1 MQLLYIDE
9 SGGAQHDDDQQH
21 YVLGAVSVFEKR
33 PYFLNQELDAL
44 CRELFPQSPSVELH
58 ASAIFNGNGEPWASL
73 LRQNRIDILK
83 RVYKYIAEQNI
94 CLFGVAMHKASFKT
108 INPIQRT
115 CEELSGHFDAYL
127 TRLEV
132 DQGRDKQL
140 GLMIFDESNH
150 ARTLHA
156 LLSQYRTTGA
166 RFGRVKH
173 IAEVPMFADSK
184 LTRVLQIADFVAYAI
199 FRRYERGDSSFL
211 DLIIHKFDEA
221 QGRLHGLV
229 HLVADYKG
237 CYCPACVTRRSG
249 PQ

>member
-9 SGGAQHDDDQQH
+9 SGGAIHGDDQQY
-21 YVLGAVSVFEKR
+21 YVLGAVSVYEKR
-33 PYFLNQELDAL
+33 PYYLNNELDAL
-44 CRELFPQSPSVELH
+44 CQELFPLTPDVELH
-58 ASAIFNGNGEPWASL
+58 ASAIYNGNGEPWASL
-73 LRQNRIDILK
+73 PRNSRIDILK
-83 RVYKYIAEQNI
+83 RVYAYIADQSV
-94 CLFGVAMHKASFKT
+94 CLFGVAMHKASFKS

-115 CEELSGHFDAYL
+115 CEELSGHFDAAL
-127 TRLEV
+127 ARLEA
-132 DQGRDKQL
+132 DKGREKQL

-150 ARTLHA
+150 ARTLHV

-211 DLIIHKFDEA
+211 DMIIHKFDEG

-229 HLVADYKG
+229 HLITDYKG
-237 CYCPACVTRRSG
+237 CYCPACVTRRTN
-249 PQ
+249 P

>member
-1 MQLLYIDE
+1 MHLLYIDE
-9 SGGAQHDDDQQH
+9 SGGAYHDDDQQY
-21 YVLGAVSVFEKR
+21 YVLGAVSVYEKR
-33 PYFLNQELDAL
+33 PYFLNNELDTL
-44 CRELFPQSPSVELH
+44 CRELFPQSPIIELH

-73 LRQNRIDILK
+73 PRNRRIEILK
-83 RVYKYIAEQNI
+83 RVYAYIAGQNI
-94 CLFGVAMHKASFKT
+94 CLFGVAMHKSSFKT
-108 INPIQRT
+108 VNPIQRT
-115 CEELSGHFDAYL
+115 CEELSGHFDASL

-132 DQGRDKQL
+132 DKGRDKQL

-150 ARTLHA
+150 ARTLHV
-156 LLSQYRTTGA
+156 LLSQYRSTGT

-211 DLIIHKFDEA
+211 DLIIQKFDES
-221 QGRLHGLV
+221 QGCLHGLV
-229 HLVADYKG
+229 HLIADYKN
-237 CYCPACVTRRSG
+237 CYCPACISRRAN